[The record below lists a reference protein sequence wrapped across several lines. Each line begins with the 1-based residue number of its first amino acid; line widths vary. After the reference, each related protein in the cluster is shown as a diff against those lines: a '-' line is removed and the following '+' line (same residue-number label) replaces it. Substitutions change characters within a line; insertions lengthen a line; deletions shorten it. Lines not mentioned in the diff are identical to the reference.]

1 MVLLLCQ
8 NPTEKK
14 GWRKKNQCPPSPT
27 AASASQA
34 ETFKYKR
41 QHMHPQTAGGRLTHH
56 LNLIS
61 DFFFSLRKQNSA
73 LDICDKSERICGT
86 SKVQRE
92 FPDVIYSSC
101 HNNRVDKIPSLFLQ
115 VYVRTERRSVKENLQ
130 WKVEACWVE
139 HNADTIA
146 GIEES
151 NIFFSGSV
159 KFRHSVWVWHKPSLG
174 LNLSSRSSFE
184 MSWFR
189 FSQVVVVKS
198 QRNVSV

>member
-56 LNLIS
+56 RVFLTTWIWFLI
-61 DFFFSLRKQNSA
+61 FFFSLRKQNSA

-101 HNNRVDKIPSLFLQ
+101 HNNRVDKIPPLFLQ

-130 WKVEACWVE
+130 WKVDLLSWTQRW
-139 HNADTIA
+139 HN
-146 GIEES
+146 
-151 NIFFSGSV
+151 
-159 KFRHSVWVWHKPSLG
+159 R
-174 LNLSSRSSFE
+174 
-184 MSWFR
+184 
-189 FSQVVVVKS
+189 
-198 QRNVSV
+198 RNWRK